1 MTQLGPDQTRQDSE
15 NFSEEAALAM
25 GLILGRRR
33 GSMSNALGYREIE
46 GKFKE
51 NGIWLESRIGRAEK

>member
-33 GSMSNALGYREIE
+33 GSIVMLVVT
-46 GKFKE
+46 GKLKAS
-51 NGIWLESRIGRAEK
+51 SRKMGFGWKVE